1 MTEIIETELKELML
15 DEDFTSLQNLVNE
28 EVNLMD
34 ILRVS
39 HKELQHSNFW
49 AWFFNPTESHNLG
62 DFALKEFIKIYFKEN
77 QFQNLG
83 NETGLSVFD
92 FVQLDFEDL
101 EIRREYKNIDLI
113 FLSRKNEFCIVIE
126 NKIYSQEKKD
136 NLKNIES

>member
-1 MTEIIETELKELML
+1 MTDRTEIELKELML

-39 HKELQHSNFW
+39 HKELQHSNFL

-92 FVQLDFEDL
+92 FVQLDFDDL
-101 EIRREYKNIDLI
+101 EIRREYKNGKP
-113 FLSRKNEFCIVIE
+113 S
-126 NKIYSQEKKD
+126 S
-136 NLKNIES
+136 